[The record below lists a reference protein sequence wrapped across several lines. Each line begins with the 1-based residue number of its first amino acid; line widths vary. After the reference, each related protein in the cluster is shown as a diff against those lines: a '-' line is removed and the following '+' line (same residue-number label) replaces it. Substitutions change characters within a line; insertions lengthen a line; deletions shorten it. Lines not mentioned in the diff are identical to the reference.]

1 MLFNDFVEA
10 IYGSGNP
17 KLKIAPLFFGRQSG
31 ASDARPVGFSNA
43 HIFLPD
49 KVRTPGDEDKL
60 LNHIRIFNRFI
71 EVLAFEERKRT
82 SAALARSFMHMHA
95 VPDCGSV
102 QLRRAAVAHAPRTA
116 EHHAVKKKYSEPALK
131 RIRISL
137 SSPLL

>member
-1 MLFNDFVEA
+1 M
-10 IYGSGNP
+10 
-17 KLKIAPLFFGRQSG
+17 FFGRQSG

-49 KVRTPGDEDKL
+49 KIRTPGDEDKL

-116 EHHAVKKKYSEPALK
+116 EHHAVKKKVQRTRVETNSNFPQLTASVTLTGLLH
-131 RIRISL
+131 RIGSRADAHQ
-137 SSPLL
+137 